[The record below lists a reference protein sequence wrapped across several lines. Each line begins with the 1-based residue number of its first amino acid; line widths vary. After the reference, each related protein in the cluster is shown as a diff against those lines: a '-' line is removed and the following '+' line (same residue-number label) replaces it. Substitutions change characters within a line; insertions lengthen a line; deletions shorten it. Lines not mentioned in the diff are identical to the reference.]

1 MFLEFYRLKEQPF
14 GVTPDPRFIC
24 PSRTH
29 IEAFNSLSR
38 GLEAGCGFLALIA
51 KPGTGKTALVLQLL
65 KQLNQTSRPIFFF
78 HAQCDSRE
86 FLRYRIRRLGIDAAE
101 LDVVG
106 MHERLNQFL
115 TQDLRAG
122 RRLVVIIDECQ
133 NLDNSVLETVRLL
146 SDFETP
152 RTKLM
157 QIVLV
162 GQPQLAEKLS
172 SPSLAQLRQRISILC
187 RLDP

>member
-51 KPGTGKTALVLQLL
+51 KPGTGKTTLVLQLL
-65 KQLNQTSRPIFFF
+65 KQLNQTSRPIFLF
-78 HAQCDSRE
+78 HTQCDSRE
-86 FLRYRIRRLGIDAAE
+86 FLRYLFRSLGIDVAG
-101 LDVVG
+101 LDAVS
-106 MHERLNQFL
+106 MHERLNQL
-115 TQDLRAG
+115 LAAELRVG
-122 RRLVVIIDECQ
+122 RRLVVIIDEGQ

-146 SDFETP
+146 SDFEATVEP
-152 RTKLM
+152 EPGT
-157 QIVLV
+157 
-162 GQPQLAEKLS
+162 A
-172 SPSLAQLRQRISILC
+172 
-187 RLDP
+187 